1 MNGSRDVEL
10 YGPIGRAVKQIAPYV
25 ESDPVGIYAACLS
38 MWSMA
43 IGDRVFMDAG
53 RRRSPIVSTA
63 IVADTGTGK
72 GVSLDAAR
80 HVMAESIGRDLEL
93 RETSGLTSGA
103 ALVDHVYRQMVK
115 TEEAYGIADTRVLV
129 VEEEWREILER
140 SARDTS
146 FTSKIRHC
154 WDCAVLRNTTKKKS
168 ENDTPQEVRNAR
180 VVFHTHITPSD
191 WKKFVSFT
199 DAAGGSFNRILPI
212 ALDDVPLLRKR
223 SLPAVDTQ
231 DLVDAFDWA
240 SSERH
245 VMRLTHGADQLS
257 WVLRRAERVLVRTL
271 PNHQGDFVA
280 RTAEQTLRVA
290 ALLATTE
297 ASDRINRTHLD
308 AAVSFVRHSV
318 RTVLDLT
325 KDGPGKKAKSTPE
338 ERVMSELAR
347 HPGGM
352 RSAVL
357 QRASGALAADLEH
370 MQQRGLITHQVIK
383 DGPGRPVKLY
393 RLAGKAPRTGMP
405 SGDGSPSSTGRVN
418 PFLAALQSA

>member
-1 MNGSRDVEL
+1 MNGSRDVVF

-25 ESDPVGIYAACLS
+25 ETDPVGIYAACLS
-38 MWSMA
+38 VWSMA
-43 IGDRVFMDAG
+43 IGNRVFLDAG
-53 RRRSPIVSTA
+53 YRRSPLVSTA
-63 IVADTGTGK
+63 VVAETGAGK
-72 GVSLDAAR
+72 GVSLEASR
-80 HVMAESIGRDLEL
+80 HIMSDSIGRDIEL

-103 ALVDHVYRQMVK
+103 ALVDHVYRQMVR

-129 VEEEWREILER
+129 IEEEWREILER
-140 SARDTS
+140 TARDSS

-191 WKKFVSFT
+191 WRKFVSFT

-212 ALDDVPLLRKR
+212 ALDDVPLLRSRK
-223 SLPAVDTQ
+223 LPKVDTS
-231 DLVDAFDWA
+231 DLVTAFDWA

-245 VMRLTHGADQLS
+245 VIRLTKAADHLS
-257 WVLRRAERVLVRTL
+257 WVLRRAERVLLKTL
-271 PNHQGDFVA
+271 PKHQGDFVS

-297 ASDRINRTHLD
+297 GADLVTRAHMD
-308 AAVSFVRHSV
+308 AAVTFVRHSV

-325 KDGPGKKAKSTPE
+325 KDGPGKKAKATPE
-338 ERVMSELAR
+338 DRVLAELTK
-347 HPGGM
+347 HPGGL

-357 QRASGALAADLEH
+357 QRASGAHASDLQH
-370 MQQRGLITHQVIK
+370 MEERGLIFHQDIK

-393 RLAGKAPRTGMP
+393 RAVGKSGGVPRPARSASMP
-405 SGDGSPSSTGRVN
+405 TSTGGN
-418 PFLAALQSA
+418 PFLMALQGV

>member
-1 MNGSRDVEL
+1 
-10 YGPIGRAVKQIAPYV
+10 
-25 ESDPVGIYAACLS
+25 
-38 MWSMA
+38 MA
-43 IGDRVFMDAG
+43 D
-53 RRRSPIVSTA
+53 
-63 IVADTGTGK
+63 
-72 GVSLDAAR
+72 
-80 HVMAESIGRDLEL
+80 SIGRDVEL

-115 TEEAYGIADTRVLV
+115 TEEAYGVADTRVLV

-140 SARDTS
+140 SSRDTS

-168 ENDTPQEVRNAR
+168 ENDAPQEVRNAR

-191 WKKFVSFT
+191 WRKYVSFA

-223 SLPAVDTQ
+223 SLPTVDTQ
-231 DLVDAFDWA
+231 GLVDAFDWA

-257 WVLRRAERVLVRTL
+257 WVLRRAERVLVRSL
-271 PNHQGDFVA
+271 PTHQADFVA

-297 ASDRINRTHLD
+297 ASDRITRTHLD

-318 RTVLDLT
+318 RTVLTLT
-325 KDGPGKKAKSTPE
+325 KDGPGKKARSTPE
-338 ERVMSELAR
+338 ERVMSALAR
-347 HPGGM
+347 HPGGV
-352 RSAVL
+352 RASVL
-357 QRASGALAADLEH
+357 QQASGALAADLEH
-370 MQQRGLITHQVIK
+370 MQERGLITHQVIK

-393 RLAGKAPRTGMP
+393 RLAGKAAPRP
-405 SGDGSPSSTGRVN
+405 STPSVDSSPRSSGQAN
-418 PFLAALQSA
+418 PFLMALQNA

>member
-1 MNGSRDVEL
+1 
-10 YGPIGRAVKQIAPYV
+10 
-25 ESDPVGIYAACLS
+25 
-38 MWSMA
+38 
-43 IGDRVFMDAG
+43 
-53 RRRSPIVSTA
+53 
-63 IVADTGTGK
+63 
-72 GVSLDAAR
+72 
-80 HVMAESIGRDLEL
+80 MAESIGRDIEL

-140 SARDTS
+140 TARDSS

-154 WDCAVLRNTTKKKS
+154 WDCATLRNTTKKKS
-168 ENDTPQEVRNAR
+168 ENDTPQEVRHAR

-223 SLPAVDTQ
+223 KLPPVDTTR
-231 DLVDAFDWA
+231 LIEAWDWA

-245 VMRLTHGADQLS
+245 VMQFTTGADNLN
-257 WVLRRAERVLVRTL
+257 WVLRRAERILLKAL
-271 PNHQGDFVA
+271 PSHQGDFVA
-280 RTAEQTLRVA
+280 RTAEQTTRVA
-290 ALLATTE
+290 ALLATSEGTH
-297 ASDRINRTHLD
+297 RITRTHMD
-308 AAVSFVRHSV
+308 AAVTFVRHSV

-325 KDGPGKKAKSTPE
+325 KDGPGKKVKSTPE
-338 ERVMSELAR
+338 DRVLSELGK

-357 QRASGALAADLEH
+357 QRATGALAHDLQNMEE
-370 MQQRGLITHQVIK
+370 RGLIRHRVIK
-383 DGPGRPVKLY
+383 EGPGRPVKQYQLVGKSGV
-393 RLAGKAPRTGMP
+393 LARPA
-405 SGDGSPSSTGRVN
+405 SGTPMPSSTRGN
-418 PFLAALQSA
+418 PFLMALQSA

>member
-10 YGPIGRAVKQIAPYV
+10 YGPIGDAVKRIAPYV
-25 ESDPVGIYAACLS
+25 ETDPVGIYAACLS

-43 IGDRVFMDAG
+43 IGNRVFMDAG
-53 RRRSPIVSTA
+53 RRRSPLVSTA
-63 IVADTGTGK
+63 LVADTGTGK
-72 GVSLDAAR
+72 GVSLEASR
-80 HVMAESIGRDLEL
+80 HIMAESIGRDIEL

-129 VEEEWREILER
+129 IEEEWREILER
-140 SARDTS
+140 TSRDSS

-154 WDCAVLRNTTKKKS
+154 WDCATLRNTTKKKS
-168 ENDTPQEVRNAR
+168 ENDVPQEVRNAR

-191 WKKFVSFT
+191 WRKFVSFT

-223 SLPAVDTQ
+223 KLPPVDTTR
-231 DLVDAFDWA
+231 LIDAWDWA

-245 VMRLTHGADQLS
+245 VMQLTTSADNLN
-257 WVLRRAERVLVRTL
+257 WVLRRGERVLLKAL
-271 PNHQGDFVA
+271 PAHQGDFVA
-280 RTAEQTLRVA
+280 RTAEQTTRVA
-290 ALLATTE
+290 ALLATSEGT
-297 ASDRINRTHLD
+297 DRITRAHMN
-308 AAVSFVRHSV
+308 AAVTFVRHSV

-325 KDGPGKKAKSTPE
+325 KDGPGKKAKATPE
-338 ERVMSELAR
+338 DRVLAELGR

-357 QRASGALAADLEH
+357 QRASGALAHDLQSMEE
-370 MQQRGLITHQVIK
+370 RGLIMHREIK

-393 RLAGKAPRTGMP
+393 QLIGKSGLLPRPAPGKAMP
-405 SGDGSPSSTGRVN
+405 SAGSVN
-418 PFLAALQSA
+418 PFLMALQSA